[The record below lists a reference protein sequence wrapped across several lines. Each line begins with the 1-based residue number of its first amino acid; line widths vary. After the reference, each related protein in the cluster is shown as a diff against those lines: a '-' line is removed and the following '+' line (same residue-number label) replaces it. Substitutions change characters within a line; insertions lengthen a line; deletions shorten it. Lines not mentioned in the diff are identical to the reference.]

1 MKAGDYLFI
10 FNDDEHYETLDEVV
24 SAIMDYNSQYF
35 DEDEF
40 DEWLDNEYSTVEIFG
55 NSFRPSQVIH
65 DMADYESEYDEWLSQ
80 QRDNIYDDVEYR
92 LNNYGSY
99 NDYNCTVGVVDDEDE
114 DEDEEPD
121 EEEDVKKEPS
131 YDDLLK
137 LFMTV

>member
-10 FNDDEHYETLDEVV
+10 FNNDERFETLEEVV

-40 DEWLDNEYSTVEIFG
+40 DEWLDCEYSTVEIFG

-65 DMADYESEYDEWLSQ
+65 DMADYEAEYDEWLSQ
-80 QRDNIYDDVEYR
+80 QSDNIYDDVDTR
-92 LNNYGSY
+92 LRY
-99 NDYNCTVGVVDDEDE
+99 NGRYEDYDCTVVIEDDE

-121 EEEDVKKEPS
+121 EEVDAKKEPS